1 MKNFMSLG
9 IKQEL
14 QENLS
19 RRGIKEPTPVQ
30 SESIPAILAGKDI
43 IAQAQTGTG
52 KTLAFLLPVVQNINT
67 DKNYPQGLILTP
79 TRELALQISKDAREL
94 TKDTDISILA
104 AYGGQDVEKQIRQ
117 LKRGIHLI
125 IATPGRLID
134 HLRRGSLSIKGIE
147 YLVIDEADEMI
158 MMGFGRDVEDIV
170 GATTKNRQTML
181 FSATISGQV
190 RDIGKRFMKKPVQ
203 IEIKSD
209 NITLDKIE
217 QIGIRIEE
225 KDKDD
230 RVMSLIDQYN
240 PFLMLIF
247 CRTREGVTRVYN
259 KLKQNKYNVNE
270 LHGDLSQ
277 NKRERVMESFKTAE
291 IQILVATDVAARGI
305 DVEGITHVINYD
317 LPNDSDSYIHR
328 IGRTGRI
335 GNEGIAITFV
345 TDRDRRRLSEI
356 EDKIKHKL
364 KLIN

>member
-1 MKNFMSLG
+1 MGNFMSVG
-9 IKQEL
+9 INEDL
-14 QENLS
+14 QENLA

-30 SESIPAILAGKDI
+30 RQSIPAILGGQDV

-52 KTLAFLLPVVQNINT
+52 KTLAFLLPIIQNIDT
-67 DKNYPQGLILTP
+67 KKNYAQGLILTP
-79 TRELALQISKDAREL
+79 TRELALQISKEAKEL

-104 AYGGQDVEKQIRQ
+104 AYGGQDVEKQIKK

-134 HLRRGSLSIKGIE
+134 HLRRGSLSIRGID

-170 GATTKNRQTML
+170 GATTRNRQTML

-190 RDIGKRFMKKPVQ
+190 RDIGRRFMKKPIQ
-203 IEIKSD
+203 IKIKSE
-209 NITLDKIE
+209 NITLDAIE
-217 QIGIRIEE
+217 QIGIRIDE
-225 KDKDD
+225 KDKTD
-230 RVMSLIDQYN
+230 RVMELIDQYN

-247 CRTREGVTRVYN
+247 CRTREGVTRLYN
-259 KLKQNKYNVNE
+259 KLKQGKYNVDE

-277 NKRERVMESFKTAE
+277 NKRERVMESFRNAE

-335 GNEGIAITFV
+335 GNDGIAITLV
-345 TDRDRRRLSEI
+345 TDRDRAKLSQI
-356 EDKIKHKL
+356 EKDIEHKL
-364 KLIN
+364 KLID